1 MRILTYIHAHIYIEA
16 ELLRRGGQQEEDI
29 DLAAVMQFLQ
39 DTQEVSLYI
48 YIYIYACVCIY
59 INIYNHMYEYI
70 YIKCL

>member
-1 MRILTYIHAHIYIEA
+1 MYIEA

-48 YIYIYACVCIY
+48 YIYIYMHVCVY
-59 INIYNHMYEYI
+59 I
-70 YIKCL
+70 